1 MFCLLASL
9 LGSFGVHAGELFA
22 LAGVSIFISYAD
34 DLYCLNN
41 SFEVLYITV
50 RIAIERLE
58 NIGNVFE
65 GMHIGLQIGN
75 LGLTTFNS

>member
-1 MFCLLASL
+1 MLGDLFCCVLFVGL
-9 LGSFGVHAGELFA
+9 SFGFLWCA
-22 LAGVSIFISYAD
+22 S
-34 DLYCLNN
+34 